1 MSYNDNR
8 RDGGN
13 FSMRTP
19 YGYTPGYKANDGRA
33 EYMVP
38 IHTVRQL
45 LSSALVIAGAVCF
58 SLYIILYLAGVFTGE
73 AVSFINTL
81 LSFESYVISCS
92 PFVIMIISAV
102 CVVPDIILAVG
113 VWLIYSA
120 AAKRSIRS
128 IKTSGLTVIRVITI
142 IKFVVCMIFFAAV
155 LFMLGFEAVVIFTG
169 SQNILPVD
177 MTAYNTALAILITAL
192 ALLCAVFV
200 IYYIMLIKSLTTI
213 KKTISSGRPS
223 AKVSVYA
230 AVISFLLALFFAAS
244 AIAFLR
250 LECIFLAVSG
260 GLRAAAFIL
269 FGIFLLI
276 YRNRLRSMTDGM
288 IFY

>member
-1 MSYNDNR
+1 MIYNDNR

-33 EYMVP
+33 EFMVP

-81 LSFESYVISCS
+81 LSYEDYVISYS

-102 CVVPDIILAVG
+102 CVIPDIILAIG

-128 IKTSGLTVIRVITI
+128 IKTSGLTVIKVITI
-142 IKFVVCMIFFAAV
+142 IKFVVCMILFAAV
-155 LFMLGFEAVVIFTG
+155 LFILGFEAVITFTG
-169 SQNILPVD
+169 SQGIISAETAVSKAAAVILPAV
-177 MTAYNTALAILITAL
+177 A

-213 KKTISSGRPS
+213 KRTVSSGRPS
-223 AKVSVYA
+223 AKISVYV
-230 AVISFLLALFFAAS
+230 AVISFLFAVCLAAS
-244 AIAFLR
+244 IIAFLR
-250 LECIFLAVSG
+250 LESIFMAVSG
-260 GLRAAAFIL
+260 GLRAVSFIL

-276 YRNRLRSMTDGM
+276 YRSRLRSMTDGM

>member
-1 MSYNDNR
+1 MTYSNNR
-8 RDGGN
+8 RSGGN

-33 EYMVP
+33 EFMVP

-45 LSSALVIAGAVCF
+45 LSSALVAAGAICF

-73 AVSFINTL
+73 TASFINTL
-81 LSFESYVISCS
+81 LSSEDYFISYS

-102 CVVPDIILAVG
+102 CVIPDIILAIG

-128 IKTSGLTVIRVITI
+128 IKTTGLTIIKVITI
-142 IKFVVCMIFFAAV
+142 IKFVICMVFFAVMLIIFGFVAV
-155 LFMLGFEAVVIFTG
+155 IIFTG
-169 SQNILPVD
+169 SQGIISADTEVSK
-177 MTAYNTALAILITAL
+177 AAAVIFLAVT

-200 IYYIMLIKSLTTI
+200 IYYVMLIKSLTTI
-213 KKTISSGRPS
+213 KRTVSSGRPS
-223 AKVSVYA
+223 AKVSVYV
-230 AVISFLLALFFAAS
+230 AVLSFLFAVCFAAS
-244 AIAFLR
+244 VVAFLR
-250 LECIFLAVSG
+250 PESIFMAVSG
-260 GLRAAAFIL
+260 GLHAVSFIL
-269 FGIFLLI
+269 FGVFLLV
-276 YRNRLRSMTDGM
+276 YKSRLRSMTDGM